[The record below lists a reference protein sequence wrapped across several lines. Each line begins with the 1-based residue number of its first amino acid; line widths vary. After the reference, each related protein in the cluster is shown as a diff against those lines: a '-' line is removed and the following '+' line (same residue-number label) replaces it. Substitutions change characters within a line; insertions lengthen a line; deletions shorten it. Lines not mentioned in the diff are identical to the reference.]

1 MHAAVSWNNL
11 EIVQFLLQSGA
22 NIHIKDEEGD
32 TPLLYC
38 EQPDILLLLLQSGA
52 NLSDV
57 NVNGEGLIDKGIV
70 YFYYSFTYSLIYSL
84 PYSH

>member
-1 MHAAVSWNNL
+1 MIKTRSSNYS
-11 EIVQFLLQSGA
+11 LLLTSYLT
-22 NIHIKDEEGD
+22 GD

-38 EQPDILLLLLQSGA
+38 EQPDVLLLLLQSGA

-70 YFYYSFTYSLIYSL
+70 YL
-84 PYSH
+84 